1 MINLSYNGIKNPLA
15 SFNVFNISINRS
27 LDKKTSELTIENKS
41 ITTIEEK
48 PIFKDYK
55 TTLGG
60 WNINLIDKVNDNVI
74 VYFFIQK
81 TKGSSAWN
89 LVAPVIL
96 EKSTGKINQ
105 YGLGYFA
112 LEGSGG
118 GLSNMSSIMYY
129 LKKHR
134 EKGYEISLLPKIVEN
149 KLLNDYEF
157 VDSGIKLTDLTENS
171 IDLINYRKE
180 AFECIYKQYNELLSK
195 YGLE

>member
-1 MINLSYNGIKNPLA
+1 MINLNYNGIKNTLSP
-15 SFNVFNISINRS
+15 FNLFNIFININRGVN
-27 LDKKTSELTIENKS
+27 KKCPELIIENES
-41 ITTIEEK
+41 ATPIEEK

-60 WNINLIDKVNDNVI
+60 WNIDLIDKINENVI

-81 TKGSSAWN
+81 TKDSSAWN

-118 GLSNMSSIMYY
+118 
-129 LKKHR
+129 
-134 EKGYEISLLPKIVEN
+134 
-149 KLLNDYEF
+149 
-157 VDSGIKLTDLTENS
+157 
-171 IDLINYRKE
+171 
-180 AFECIYKQYNELLSK
+180 
-195 YGLE
+195 

>member
-1 MINLSYNGIKNPLA
+1 MINLNYNGIKSTLS
-15 SFNVFNISINRS
+15 SFNVFNISINIGV
-27 LDKKTSELTIENKS
+27 DKKISELIIENES
-41 ITTIEEK
+41 ITQIEQK
-48 PIFKDYK
+48 PVFKDYK

-60 WNINLIDKVNDNVI
+60 WNIDLIDKINDNII

-81 TKGSSAWN
+81 TKDSSAWN
-89 LVAPVIL
+89 LVAPVII
-96 EKSTGKINQ
+96 EKSTGKISQ

-134 EKGYEISLLPKIVEN
+134 EKGYEVSLLPKIVEN
-149 KLLNDYEF
+149 ELLSNYEF

-171 IDLINYRKE
+171 ISLINYRKE
-180 AFECIYKQYNELLSK
+180 AFEWIYKQYNELVVE

>member
-1 MINLSYNGIKNPLA
+1 MINLNYNGIKNTL
-15 SFNVFNISINRS
+15 SSVFNIPIDRGLN
-27 LDKKTSELTIENKS
+27 KENSELEMENESIIE
-41 ITTIEEK
+41 IEDK

-60 WNINLIDKVNDNVI
+60 WNIDLIDKINDNVI

-81 TKGSSAWN
+81 TKDSSAWN

-118 GLSNMSSIMYY
+118 GLSNMSSIMFY

-134 EKGYEISLLPKIVEN
+134 EKGYEVSLLPKIVEN
-149 KLLNDYEF
+149 KLLSDYEF

-180 AFECIYKQYNELLSK
+180 SFKWIYKQYNELLSK
-195 YGLE
+195 YELE